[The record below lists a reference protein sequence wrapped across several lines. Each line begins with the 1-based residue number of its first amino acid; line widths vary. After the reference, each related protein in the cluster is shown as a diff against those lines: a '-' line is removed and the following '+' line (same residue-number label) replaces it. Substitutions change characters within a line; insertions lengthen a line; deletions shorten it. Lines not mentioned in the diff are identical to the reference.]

1 MVPTSTRRAPRPA
14 AKRKLSF
21 NEKRALAAL
30 PGKIEALQAEIAA
43 LERALD
49 DAGLHARDPQGFGRT
64 TESYAAKRAELDAAE
79 DDWLALEILRE
90 EIEG

>member
-1 MVPTSTRRAPRPA
+1 
-14 AKRKLSF
+14 LSF
-21 NEKRALAAL
+21 NEKRALEAL
-30 PGKIEALQAEIAA
+30 PGRIAALQAEIAA

-49 DAGLHARDPQGFGRT
+49 DAGLHARDPEGFRRA
-64 TESYAAKRAELDAAE
+64 TESYAAKRAELDTAE